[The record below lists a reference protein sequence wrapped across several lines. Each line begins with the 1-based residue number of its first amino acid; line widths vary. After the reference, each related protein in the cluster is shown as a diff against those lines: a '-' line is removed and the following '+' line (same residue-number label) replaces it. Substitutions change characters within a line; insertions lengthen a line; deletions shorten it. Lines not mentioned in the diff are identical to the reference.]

1 MERVTRRKSKMT
13 GFRVKKLFLN
23 LFLDVK
29 THFFF
34 PPDALSVGNYFHF
47 LFSLD
52 IRKYFKGLILITL

>member
-1 MERVTRRKSKMT
+1 MT